1 MDNKIIDKLLCEKMN
16 FTPEQIDTIAFIC
29 KEVYKDME
37 FNKETRNEYSNF
49 ARGLATAEPVKE
61 ENEKLDTTLCSSITK
76 SNTIDPSFYSFR
88 KTNLMRNVIVI
99 MEYLK
104 FIFENGS
111 CIKTDTKTLSI
122 YKNNVDKLISENTD
136 VTIDLDSMFKKWEI
150 QLSKYLESHKPTVG
164 YYSTR
169 CEIRLSLNN
178 ELSISR
184 FFDYRK
190 PTNQRLIFALLL
202 YMKLRFKNKGWD
214 LNNVSFKEISDKL
227 KLSSIVVGEVSVP
240 CVVFKFVYDD
250 SKKETKPPAK
260 SKEGKK

>member
-16 FTPEQIDTIAFIC
+16 FTPDQIDTITFIC

-37 FNKETRNEYSNF
+37 LNNETRNAYSNF
-49 ARGLATAEPVKE
+49 ARGIETAEPVKE
-61 ENEKLDTTLCSSITK
+61 ENEKLDTTLCNPITK
-76 SNTIDPSFYSFR
+76 SNVIDPSFYSFR
-88 KTNLMRNVIVI
+88 KTNLMRNLIVI

-122 YKNNVDKLISENTD
+122 YKNNVDKMISENTD
-136 VTIDLDSMFKKWEI
+136 VSIDLDYLFKKWEI
-150 QLSKYLESHKPTVG
+150 QLSKYLENHKPTEG

-214 LNNVSFKEISDKL
+214 LNIVSFKEISDKL
-227 KLSSIVVGEVSVP
+227 KLSSIVVGEVSIP
-240 CVVFKFVYDD
+240 CVVFKFVYN
-250 SKKETKPPAK
+250 KPKQEPKLAEK
-260 SKEGKK
+260 SKGGKK